1 MDGKE
6 ENILTDII
14 THNRFP
20 LIKVMGIGKGG
31 SHAVDRMINSDIKL
45 VDFILLDTNSK
56 TLESSKAPVKI
67 QLGRNIIQG
76 ADAGGNPE
84 IGKIAAEENTDVI
97 KQALANTDM
106 LFLAAGMGGGTGTGA
121 APVIAEIAMGM
132 GILTV
137 GIVTKPFDF
146 EEKRIKN
153 ANNGIIKLREN
164 VDALI
169 VIPSQKLF
177 NNQPDTCLEDL
188 FEMIE
193 NARCQC
199 IQSICE
205 LVLGDELI
213 NLDFADI
220 KMILSGKGTAYIGS
234 GRAAGENKAKEAVKA
249 AISKPL
255 LETPLNGARSILVSY
270 SGDSD
275 LGFFEADESMELI
288 RSEIDPEAEIIYA
301 ITTNN
306 ALKDEVI
313 VTVIAA
319 GFDTNQSSVNIFVHS
334 NDELQEA
341 FKLSLDLPSKKHKIY
356 IDKQDDDMEY
366 SMDVSYL
373 AGGTNTEI
381 IAANGSKDYV
391 IHVMEGNG
399 TRIKFDFIYKNNNG
413 IRIYLPKESAP
424 SETM

>member
-1 MDGKE
+1 MDRKE
-6 ENILTDII
+6 ENILTDTINP
-14 THNRFP
+14 NRFP

-84 IGKIAAEENTDVI
+84 IGKIAAEESTDVI

-106 LFLAAGMGGGTGTGA
+106 LFLAAGIGGGTGTGA

-146 EEKRIKN
+146 EEERIKN

-177 NNQPDTCLEDL
+177 NNQPDTCLENL

-270 SGDSD
+270 SGNSD

-341 FKLSLDLPSKKHKIY
+341 FKLSLDLPLKKHKIY

-413 IRIYLPKESAP
+413 IRIYLPKERAP

>member
-1 MDGKE
+1 M
-6 ENILTDII
+6 TDTINP
-14 THNRFP
+14 NRFP

-84 IGKIAAEENTDVI
+84 IGKIAAEESTDVI

-270 SGDSD
+270 SGNSD

>member
-1 MDGKE
+1 M
-6 ENILTDII
+6 TDII

-45 VDFILLDTNSK
+45 VDFILLDTDSK

-67 QLGRNIIQG
+67 QLGKNIIQG

-84 IGKIAAEENTDVI
+84 IGKIAAEESTDVI

-270 SGDSD
+270 SGNSD

>member
-1 MDGKE
+1 M
-6 ENILTDII
+6 TDTINP
-14 THNRFP
+14 NRFP

-45 VDFILLDTNSK
+45 VDFILLDTDSK

-67 QLGRNIIQG
+67 QLGKNIIQG

-84 IGKIAAEENTDVI
+84 IGKIAAEESTDVI

-177 NNQPDTCLEDL
+177 NNQPDTCLENL

-270 SGDSD
+270 SGNSD

>member
-1 MDGKE
+1 M
-6 ENILTDII
+6 TDII

-45 VDFILLDTNSK
+45 VDFILLDTDSK

-67 QLGRNIIQG
+67 QLGKNIIQG

-84 IGKIAAEENTDVI
+84 IGKIAAEESTDVI

-270 SGDSD
+270 SGNSD

-366 SMDVSYL
+366 SMDISYL

-391 IHVMEGNG
+391 IHVMEDNG

>member
-45 VDFILLDTNSK
+45 VDFILLDTDSK

-67 QLGRNIIQG
+67 QLGKNIIQG

-84 IGKIAAEENTDVI
+84 IGKIAAEESTDVI

-177 NNQPDTCLEDL
+177 NNQPDTCLENL

-270 SGDSD
+270 SGNSD

>member
-1 MDGKE
+1 M
-6 ENILTDII
+6 TDTINP
-14 THNRFP
+14 NRFP

-177 NNQPDTCLEDL
+177 NNQPDTCLENL

-255 LETPLNGARSILVSY
+255 LETPLDGARSILVSY
-270 SGDSD
+270 SGNSD

>member
-45 VDFILLDTNSK
+45 VDFILLDTDSK

-67 QLGRNIIQG
+67 QLGKNIIQG

-84 IGKIAAEENTDVI
+84 IGKIAAEESTDVI

-270 SGDSD
+270 SGNSD

>member
-6 ENILTDII
+6 ENILTDTINP
-14 THNRFP
+14 NRFP

-84 IGKIAAEENTDVI
+84 IGKIAAEESTDVI

-106 LFLAAGMGGGTGTGA
+106 LFLAAGIGGGTGTGA

-177 NNQPDTCLEDL
+177 NNQPDTCLENL

-270 SGDSD
+270 SGNSD

-341 FKLSLDLPSKKHKIY
+341 FKLSLDLPLKKHKIY

-413 IRIYLPKESAP
+413 IRIYLPKERAP

>member
-45 VDFILLDTNSK
+45 VDFILLDTDSK

-67 QLGRNIIQG
+67 QLGKNIIQG

-146 EEKRIKN
+146 EEERIKN

-270 SGDSD
+270 SGNSD

-366 SMDVSYL
+366 SMDISYL

-391 IHVMEGNG
+391 IHVMEDNG

>member
-1 MDGKE
+1 M
-6 ENILTDII
+6 TDII

-45 VDFILLDTNSK
+45 VDFILLDTDSK

-67 QLGRNIIQG
+67 QLGKNIIQG

-84 IGKIAAEENTDVI
+84 IGKIAAEESTDVI

-177 NNQPDTCLEDL
+177 NNQPDTCLENL

-270 SGDSD
+270 SGNSD

>member
-6 ENILTDII
+6 ENILTDTINP
-14 THNRFP
+14 NRFP

-45 VDFILLDTNSK
+45 VDFILLDTDSK

-67 QLGRNIIQG
+67 QLGKNIIQG

-84 IGKIAAEENTDVI
+84 IGKIAAEESTDVI

-177 NNQPDTCLEDL
+177 NNQPDTCLENL

-270 SGDSD
+270 SGNSD

>member
-1 MDGKE
+1 M
-6 ENILTDII
+6 TDTINP
-14 THNRFP
+14 NRFP

-270 SGDSD
+270 SGNSD

>member
-1 MDGKE
+1 M
-6 ENILTDII
+6 TDTINP
-14 THNRFP
+14 NRFP

-84 IGKIAAEENTDVI
+84 IGKIAAEESTDVI

-146 EEKRIKN
+146 EEERIKN

-177 NNQPDTCLEDL
+177 NNQPDTCLENL

-270 SGDSD
+270 SGNSD

-413 IRIYLPKESAP
+413 IRIYLPKESTP

>member
-1 MDGKE
+1 M
-6 ENILTDII
+6 TDII

-31 SHAVDRMINSDIKL
+31 SHAVDRMINSDINL
-45 VDFILLDTNSK
+45 VDFILLDTDSK

-67 QLGRNIIQG
+67 QLGKNIIQG
-76 ADAGGNPE
+76 TDAGGNPE
-84 IGKIAAEENTDVI
+84 IGKIAAEESTDVI

-146 EEKRIKN
+146 EEERIKN

-234 GRAAGENKAKEAVKA
+234 GRAAGKNKAKEAVKT
-249 AISKPL
+249 AINSSL
-255 LETPLNGARSILVSY
+255 LETPLDGARSILVSY
-270 SGDSD
+270 SGNSD

-366 SMDVSYL
+366 SMDISYL

-391 IHVMEGNG
+391 IHVMEDNG
-399 TRIKFDFIYKNNNG
+399 TRIKFDFIYKNNKG